1 MPLLDVDERRRAAR
15 FFGDVELLTGF
26 APALL
31 HGDLYPEHLVC
42 RGGRLAGVI
51 DWGDTRVGDPALD
64 FLWLLHHHPRGDE
77 VLAAYDGAIDDGFRE
92 RALFY
97 HRLAPWYEA
106 DYGLVVERPAHVA
119 AALAELRA
127 RLP

>member
-1 MPLLDVDERRRAAR
+1 MHLL
-15 FFGDVELLTGF
+15 
-26 APALL
+26 
-31 HGDLYPEHLVC
+31 C
-42 RGGRLAGVI
+42 RGGRLVGVI
-51 DWGDTRVGDPALD
+51 DWGDSRIGDPALD
-64 FLWLLHHHPRGDE
+64 FDWLLHHHPRADE
-77 VLAAYDGAIDDGFRE
+77 ILAAYEGTVDGGFRE

-119 AALAELRA
+119 ASLAEIRA